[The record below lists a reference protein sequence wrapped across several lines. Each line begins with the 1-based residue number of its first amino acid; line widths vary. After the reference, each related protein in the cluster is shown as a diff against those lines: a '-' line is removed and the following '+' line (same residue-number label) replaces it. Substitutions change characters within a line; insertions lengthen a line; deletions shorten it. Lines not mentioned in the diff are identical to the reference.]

1 MSTPEAI
8 PAATVIVMREV
19 AAGPPE
25 LLMVE
30 RSRAMAFAGGALVFP
45 GGRIDPGDHLLTESH
60 DDAAARVAAIRE
72 TIEEA
77 GLALGLSADPD
88 TLATMRAALHAGE
101 PFARLLAEAGLAL
114 DLDALVP
121 FARWL
126 PYGLPHRVF
135 DTRFYLARAPE
146 GAAPQVDGSEN
157 VRLCWVTAQG
167 ALDLADRGEA
177 MVIYPT
183 RRNLERLAQFDG
195 FESAMAHARRFPI
208 EPITPFVESRGG
220 VDWLCIPEGLGYP
233 ITAERMD
240 RAVRA

>member
-1 MSTPEAI
+1 MSSPEAI

-19 AAGPPE
+19 AGRPPE

-30 RSRAMAFAGGALVFP
+30 RSRAMSFAGGALVFP
-45 GGRIDPGDHLLTESH
+45 GGRIDPGDHLLTDRH

-77 GLALGLSADPD
+77 GLALGLDCDAA
-88 TLATMRAALHAGE
+88 TLAVLRDALHAGT
-101 PFARLLAEAGLAL
+101 PFAQLLAEAGLAL
-114 DLDALVP
+114 DLDVLVP

-135 DTRFYLARAPE
+135 DTHFYLARAPE
-146 GAAPQVDGSEN
+146 SAAPLVDGSEN
-157 VRLCWVTAQG
+157 VRLCWISAQG
-167 ALDLADRGEA
+167 ALDAADRGEV
-177 MVIYPT
+177 MLIYPT

-195 FESAMAHARRFPI
+195 FDSAMAHARSFPV
-208 EPITPFVESRGG
+208 ETITPFVESRGG

-233 ITAERMD
+233 VTAERVD